1 MRNIY
6 LFLIDCYCHVQ
17 YLVLVN
23 SSVNFL
29 VYTMLASQFQTVFM
43 EMFGMGFRAK
53 VQYINPISDG
63 LHGSVWRGLQSKGTV

>member
-1 MRNIY
+1 M
-6 LFLIDCYCHVQ
+6 Q

-43 EMFGMGFRAK
+43 DMFGMGCRTK
-53 VQYINPISDG
+53 VRPLSFLGDF
-63 LHGSVWRGLQSKGTV
+63 GSHSFPLGSGTP